1 MAVILDY
8 INLIVPIEKI
18 EEHYPGGFSQY
29 KIDMKD
35 SIGREIWY
43 DDYLVRDGA
52 KSEYDIDLLI
62 PEWELC
68 GLEGTVKVNGEDH
81 WEDFCVVRQF
91 EGATLPCD
99 WLKTEGDTASHIKD
113 NSKIVIYR
121 NNKMKQFKTSS
132 KNHLDAHIYEQYYKI
147 SDREFIET
155 EKGQGRIISV
165 KKDLFLVEVVV
176 DGSFGLLEIPF
187 TKTYMK
193 DPYSETDKDL
203 FFRTSALFDKSYP
216 ASTLQ
221 TMPPIKVMSIEKWTE
236 AVNNSPKSI
245 IGSIRISKAME
256 AYSQPDE
263 SF

>member
-29 KIDMKD
+29 KIDMKN

-43 DDYLVRDGA
+43 DEYLVRDGA

-68 GLEGTVKVNGEDH
+68 GLEGAVEIDGKDH
-81 WEDFCVVRQF
+81 WADFCVVQQF

-113 NSKIVIYR
+113 NLKTVIYR
-121 NNKMKQFKTSS
+121 NNKMKKFETSS
-132 KNHLDAHIYEQYYKI
+132 KNLLDAHIYEQYYKI
-147 SDREFIET
+147 TDREFIET

-165 KKDLFLVEVVV
+165 KKGLFLVEVVV
-176 DGSFGLLEIPF
+176 DGSFGLIETPF
-187 TKTYMK
+187 VKTYMK
-193 DPYSETDKDL
+193 DPYSENDKDL
-203 FFRTSALFDKSYP
+203 FFRTSALLDKSYP

-221 TMPPIKVMSIEKWTE
+221 TMPPIKIMSIEKWTE
-236 AVNNSPKSI
+236 AVNNSPKSMF
-245 IGSIRISKAME
+245 GTVKISNAME
-256 AYSQPDE
+256 FYSKTD
-263 SF
+263 

>member
-29 KIDMKD
+29 KIDLKD
-35 SIGREIWY
+35 SMGREIWY
-43 DDYLVRDGA
+43 DEYIVRDGA

-68 GLEGTVKVNGEDH
+68 GLKGTVAVDGKDH
-81 WEDFCVVRQF
+81 WADFCVVHPF

-113 NSKIVIYR
+113 NLKTVIYR
-121 NNKMKQFKTSS
+121 NNKMKKFETSS
-132 KNHLDAHIYEQYYKI
+132 KNLLDAHIYEQYYKI
-147 SDREFIET
+147 TDREFIET

-165 KKDLFLVEVVV
+165 KKGLFLVEVVV
-176 DGSFGLLEIPF
+176 DGSFGLIETPF
-187 TKTYMK
+187 VNTYMK
-193 DPYSETDKDL
+193 DPYSENDKDL
-203 FFRTSALFDKSYP
+203 FFRTSALLDKSYP

-221 TMPPIKVMSIEKWTE
+221 TMPPIKIMSIEKWTE
-236 AVNNSPKSI
+236 AVNNSPKSMF
-245 IGSIRISKAME
+245 GTVKISNAME
-256 AYSQPDE
+256 LYSKTD
-263 SF
+263 

>member
-35 SIGREIWY
+35 SIGRRIWY
-43 DDYLVRDGA
+43 DEYIVRDGA
-52 KSEYDIDLLI
+52 KSEYDIELLI

-68 GLEGTVKVNGEDH
+68 GLKGTVAVDGKDH
-81 WEDFCVVRQF
+81 WADFCVVQQF

-113 NSKIVIYR
+113 NLKTVIYR
-121 NNKMKQFKTSS
+121 NNKMKKFETSS
-132 KNHLDAHIYEQYYKI
+132 KNLLDAHIYEQYYKI
-147 SDREFIET
+147 TDREFIET

-165 KKDLFLVEVVV
+165 KKGLFLVEVVV
-176 DGSFGLLEIPF
+176 DGSFGLIETPF
-187 TKTYMK
+187 VKTYMK
-193 DPYSETDKDL
+193 DPYSENDKDL
-203 FFRTSALFDKSYP
+203 FFRTSALLDKSYP

-221 TMPPIKVMSIEKWTE
+221 TMPPIKIMSIEKWTE
-236 AVNNSPKSI
+236 AVNNSPKSMF
-245 IGSIRISKAME
+245 GTVKISNAME
-256 AYSQPDE
+256 FYSKTD
-263 SF
+263 

>member
-29 KIDMKD
+29 KIDLKD

-43 DDYLVRDGA
+43 DEYIVRDGA

-68 GLEGTVKVNGEDH
+68 GLKGTVAVDGKDH
-81 WEDFCVVRQF
+81 WADFCVVHPF

-113 NSKIVIYR
+113 NLKTVIYR
-121 NNKMKQFKTSS
+121 NNKMKKFETSS
-132 KNHLDAHIYEQYYKI
+132 KNLLDAHIYEQYYKI
-147 SDREFIET
+147 TDREFIET

-165 KKDLFLVEVVV
+165 KKGLFLVEVVV
-176 DGSFGLLEIPF
+176 DGSFGLIETPF
-187 TKTYMK
+187 VKTYMK
-193 DPYSETDKDL
+193 DPYSENDKDL
-203 FFRTSALFDKSYP
+203 FFRTSALLDKSYP

-221 TMPPIKVMSIEKWTE
+221 TMPPIIIMSIEKWTE
-236 AVNNSPKSI
+236 AVNNSPKSMF
-245 IGSIRISKAME
+245 GTVKISNAME
-256 AYSQPDE
+256 FYSKTD
-263 SF
+263 